1 MGNFTDI
8 EREFGNLVQKKF
20 EDILNQKIIP
30 KNSKI

>member
-20 EDILNQKIIP
+20 EDILKKIIP